1 LSDRKISLLVVVGL
15 LVVTAAAM
23 GQVPG
28 GSPGVYSLISTSA
41 PPSPPAIPLAPNGQG
56 YVRVETQSGSTGC
69 SITIEL
75 VACQTAANNW
85 PTTPGGQHYH
95 TVSVTSDG
103 QLHWVEADLG
113 ALEGR
118 VTLDFQTYTAPGWT
132 IVATG
137 DNTRFTN
144 DRSGHGMSVSD
155 QGVTS
160 F

>member
-1 LSDRKISLLVVVGL
+1 MLAVAATTVGY
-15 LVVTAAAM
+15 VWGGT
-23 GQVPG
+23 PG
-28 GSPGVYSLISTSA
+28 SYSLISTSTPPA
-41 PPSPPAIPLAPNGQG
+41 PSAIPLTPNGQG

-69 SITIEL
+69 SITAEL

-85 PTTPGGQHYH
+85 PMTPGGQHFH

-103 QLHWVEADLG
+103 ELHWVEADLG

-118 VTLDFQTYTAPGWT
+118 VTLDFQTYSAPGWT
-132 IVATG
+132 IVATP

-155 QGVTS
+155 QSVTW